1 MNTHT
6 HFCSVYTQEL
16 NSWVR
21 GQYGNA
27 QVQWIW
33 QFPKVVVINYI
44 LTTNESEFQLLHSPV
59 NIWYWKSFFFLVL
72 VGVQG
77 YQIIVLI
84 HISLMTNVVEHFSSV
99 HWSLIYHLS
108 LKCLSF
114 LLIFLFDFSLLF
126 IFLVDKSSIYN
137 SRCYSLEGYMIYDIF
152 SQINLFYRP
161 WLLWIK
167 KSISCVMDS
176 R

>member
-1 MNTHT
+1 MNITGCISPFYCWHVTCFQFLAIMSRAAMSILMQDFWWTHILI
-6 HFCSVYTQEL
+6 FVRFIPRSWIPGSEGNMEMPRFSV
-16 NSWVR
+16 
-21 GQYGNA
+21 
-27 QVQWIW
+27 W

-99 HWSLIYHLS
+99 HCPLCI
-108 LKCLSF
+108 
-114 LLIFLFDFSLLF
+114 IFLW
-126 IFLVDKSSIYN
+126 N
-137 SRCYSLEGYMIYDIF
+137 A
-152 SQINLFYRP
+152 
-161 WLLWIK
+161 
-167 KSISCVMDS
+167 
-176 R
+176 

>member
-1 MNTHT
+1 M
-6 HFCSVYTQEL
+6 
-16 NSWVR
+16 
-21 GQYGNA
+21 
-27 QVQWIW
+27 
-33 QFPKVVVINYI
+33 
-44 LTTNESEFQLLHSPV
+44 
-59 NIWYWKSFFFLVL
+59 
-72 VGVQG
+72 GVQG

-161 WLLWIK
+161 
-167 KSISCVMDS
+167 
-176 R
+176 